1 MFSLGTMQLVA
12 GGIVGL
18 GVLMMLKKAWKGA
31 VKKGELA
38 GQKFTCPAC
47 NATCDAADAWKRTR
61 IGGAEVYR
69 CPSCGHKVVK

>member
-1 MFSLGTMQLVA
+1 MFGTMQLIA

-38 GQKFTCPAC
+38 GVKFTCEYC
-47 NATCDAADAWKRTR
+47 GVTCDAADAWKKTKL
-61 IGGAEVYR
+61 GGREVYR
-69 CPSCGHKVVK
+69 CPSCGKKEIR